1 VRTIGEIDWYDYYQL
16 EDIYAHLDRLA
27 VENPYVEVIKYGQ
40 SYESRDLK
48 VVKISKFCETG
59 ETKPIIFIEA
69 NTHAREWITS
79 AIATYI
85 INEILC
91 GTLQER
97 LDQFDFY
104 IVPVGNP
111 DGYVYSHTE
120 IVMEDDSEI
129 GRTPTEKR
137 I

>member
-1 VRTIGEIDWYDYYQL
+1 M
-16 EDIYAHLDRLA
+16 
-27 VENPYVEVIKYGQ
+27 
-40 SYESRDLK
+40 K

-79 AIATYI
+79 AVATYI
-85 INEILC
+85 INELLC

-104 IVPVGNP
+104 
-111 DGYVYSHTE
+111 
-120 IVMEDDSEI
+120 
-129 GRTPTEKR
+129 
-137 I
+137 